1 MRRVAGGDRRVRRL
15 IDDVE
20 RAVVDDGVRVR
31 IVKGAPN
38 MLYASMME
46 NLVYALRIGAPLQVF
61 SEIATVYE
69 HLKETLRRH
78 QSAMRGV
85 EITVAVVIAAV
96 SLFSAVMIRILSGIA
111 AEIKTST
118 GVAVPEILQR
128 FSIAEDP
135 LMMYA
140 VLTSMMVAG
149 VVAGALVEKAKTG
162 TMATSARV
170 TLTYLVLSVSGIAI
184 LSLTHIL
191 RLA

>member
-1 MRRVAGGDRRVRRL
+1 
-15 IDDVE
+15 
-20 RAVVDDGVRVR
+20 
-31 IVKGAPN
+31 
-38 MLYASMME
+38 
-46 NLVYALRIGAPLQVF
+46 
-61 SEIATVYE
+61 
-69 HLKETLRRH
+69 
-78 QSAMRGV
+78 
-85 EITVAVVIAAV
+85 
-96 SLFSAVMIRILSGIA
+96 MIRILSGIA
-111 AEIKTST
+111 AEIKTPT
-118 GVAVPEILQR
+118 GAAVPEILQR

-184 LSLTHIL
+184 LSLAHLL